1 MSQLLPLEVRQMFPQ
16 KSSKIPQWLAGIAVA
31 IFAINNPEKAANLV
45 NQVIHAI
52 STFAGSL
59 G

>member
-1 MSQLLPLEVRQMFPQ
+1 MFPQ
-16 KSSKIPQWLAGIAVA
+16 KSSNIPQWLAGIAVA
-31 IFAINNPEKAANLV
+31 IFAINNPEKAAELV

-52 STFAGSL
+52 TTISASL

>member
-1 MSQLLPLEVRQMFPQ
+1 MIPQ
-16 KSSKIPQWLAGIAVA
+16 KSSNIPQWLAGIAVA
-31 IFAINNPEKAANLV
+31 IFAINNPDKAAELV

-52 STFAGSL
+52 TTFSAHL

>member
-1 MSQLLPLEVRQMFPQ
+1 MFPQ
-16 KSSKIPQWLAGIAVA
+16 KSSNIPQWLAGIAVA
-31 IFAINNPEKAANLV
+31 IFAINNPEKAAALV

-52 STFAGSL
+52 TTFSSSL

>member
-1 MSQLLPLEVRQMFPQ
+1 MFPQ
-16 KSSKIPQWLAGIAVA
+16 KSSNIPQWLAGIAVA
-31 IFAINNPEKAANLV
+31 IFAINNPAKAAELV

-52 STFAGSL
+52 TTFSSHL

>member
-1 MSQLLPLEVRQMFPQ
+1 MLPQ
-16 KSSKIPQWLAGIAVA
+16 KVSKLPQWIAGVAVV
-31 IFAINNPEKAANLV
+31 IFAINNPEKAAALV

-52 STFAGSL
+52 TTFSGAL

>member
-1 MSQLLPLEVRQMFPQ
+1 MVHQYQRVAVGY
-16 KSSKIPQWLAGIAVA
+16 AGIAVA
-31 IFAINNPEKAANLV
+31 IFAINNPDKAAELV

-52 STFAGSL
+52 TTFSAHL

>member
-1 MSQLLPLEVRQMFPQ
+1 MIPQ
-16 KSSKIPQWLAGIAVA
+16 KSSNIPQWLAGIALA
-31 IFAINNPEKAANLV
+31 IFAINNPVKAAALV

-52 STFAGSL
+52 TTFSGHL